1 MADGCALL
9 ETAGGCAGFCGAGAV
24 GCARFAGGMRFVF
37 ACEERGL
44 SGGRPGIQFMYQAA
58 PAATKI
64 SVAER
69 KRTRGAPDLGGAGI
83 FIAARGELLGAR
95 RAF

>member
-1 MADGCALL
+1 MF
-9 ETAGGCAGFCGAGAV
+9 ETTGGCAGFCGAGAG

-37 ACEERGL
+37 VCEEKGR

-64 SVAER
+64 RAAER
-69 KRTRGAPDLGGAGI
+69 KRMLGAPDLRGAGI
-83 FIAARGELLGAR
+83 FIAVREELLGATG
-95 RAF
+95 AF